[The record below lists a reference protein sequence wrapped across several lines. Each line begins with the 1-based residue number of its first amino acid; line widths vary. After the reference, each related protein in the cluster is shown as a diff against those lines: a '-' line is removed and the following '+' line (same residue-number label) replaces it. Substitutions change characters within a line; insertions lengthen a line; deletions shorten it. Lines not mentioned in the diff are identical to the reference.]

1 MHFSFRRL
9 HIFRSYFS
17 HQLTSLFL
25 KGYVTMSEDIRD
37 RIAAFFAELELRPDK
52 PRGARAMLMPYAGQM
67 RRALGL
73 KLNRQELLE
82 SLRSRGLSVSRS
94 MLREI
99 LNTVPDE
106 PETQK
111 VTRQNKSTRRS
122 GQSPAT
128 TANGPAAATSN
139 AGTPLTAKET
149 DRAGDHP
156 NRQAEPDD
164 PLEFL

>member
-1 MHFSFRRL
+1 
-9 HIFRSYFS
+9 
-17 HQLTSLFL
+17 
-25 KGYVTMSEDIRD
+25 MSEDIRD
-37 RIAAFFAELELRPDK
+37 RIAAFFAELELMPDK

-106 PETQK
+106 PELPKAMRQK
-111 VTRQNKSTRRS
+111 KSTRRS
-122 GQSPAT
+122 GQSPTA
-128 TANGPAAATSN
+128 TANGPAAAMSDG
-139 AGTPLTAKET
+139 GTLLTAKKA
-149 DRAGDHP
+149 DRAGDP
-156 NRQAEPDD
+156 NGQVEPGD
-164 PLEFL
+164 PFEFL